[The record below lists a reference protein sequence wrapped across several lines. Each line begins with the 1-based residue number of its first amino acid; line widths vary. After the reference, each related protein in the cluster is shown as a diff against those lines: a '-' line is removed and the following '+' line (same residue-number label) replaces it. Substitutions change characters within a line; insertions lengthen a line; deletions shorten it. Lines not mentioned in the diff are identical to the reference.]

1 MSLREMLR
9 SSRLL
14 RPVEDLQAPIPVEQL
29 PVQLGRSVEAQV
41 ERRDREL
48 FWWGDFCRLELC
60 WKMIG
65 GQGEWGP
72 LEGPLVRRMPPAC
85 CLLFFVVALIC
96 FVSAFVFAWRQ
107 AWIKR
112 KEQNAC

>member
-29 PVQLGRSVEAQV
+29 PVQLGQSVEAQV
-41 ERRDREL
+41 ERRESEL
-48 FWWGDFCRLELC
+48 FWWSNFCRLELC

-72 LEGPLVRRMPPAC
+72 LEGPLVRRMPSAC
-85 CLLFFVVALIC
+85 CLLFL
-96 FVSAFVFAWRQ
+96 
-107 AWIKR
+107 
-112 KEQNAC
+112 